1 MRVSF
6 QKGVGL
12 VEVLVA
18 AAIIVLIV
26 LSLFSAFTLFLRI
39 GLDVP
44 SMVGATLLA
53 EEGVEAVKYMR
64 DGGWNQNIAPLIL
77 GTPYYLATTSISWT
91 VTATPRLDLGK
102 FTRTVRFYAVNR
114 DSSGTIVSSGGTL
127 DSGTRKVVVDVWWPT
142 ASGST
147 TRFVSTYLT
156 NFLNN

>member
-77 GTPYYLATTSISWT
+77 DTPYYLATTSISWT

-127 DSGTRKVVVDVWWPT
+127 DSGTRKVVVDVRWPT

-147 TRFVSTYLT
+147 TRSVSTYLT